1 MQSATGRAHAE
12 GEVAPGLRGARS
24 PRLSVAWK
32 NKMVINQNTTVRV
45 TFFLEVMKVGQ
56 DVMRVAA
63 MSREILAFESQNREA
78 GAFSSFLRANRER

>member
-12 GEVAPGLRGARS
+12 GEVAPGLRGPRS

-63 MSREILAFESQNREA
+63 MSREFWPSRARTERLARSVLF
-78 GAFSSFLRANRER
+78 

>member
-1 MQSATGRAHAE
+1 
-12 GEVAPGLRGARS
+12 
-24 PRLSVAWK
+24 
-32 NKMVINQNTTVRV
+32 MVINQNTIVRV
-45 TFFLEVMKVGQ
+45 TFFPEVMKVGQ